1 MAPALRYGFPRVL
14 RLLKTD
20 DYSSVFSLRS
30 SSSNEFFQVLA
41 RPNGLPHGRI
51 GLVVGK
57 KTHKRAVVRNY
68 IRRSAREVF
77 RLNAAEFSGL
87 DLVVRSRRAFDR
99 KEGEAARRALL
110 SLFRKQR
117 ARHAP
122 AG

>member
-30 SSSNEFFQVLA
+30 SSSNDYFQVLA
-41 RPNGLPHGRI
+41 RPNGLPHARLGM
-51 GLVVGK
+51 VVGR
-57 KTHKRAVVRNY
+57 KTDKRAVVRNY

-77 RLNAAEFSGL
+77 RLHAAELAGL
-87 DLVVRSRRAFDR
+87 DLVVRSRRAFGR
-99 KEGEAARRALL
+99 GEGAAARQALL
-110 SLFRKQR
+110 TLFRKQR

-122 AG
+122 